1 MSRFCGGTG
10 SIPSMTNSELRAPFP
25 SGLLPAGL
33 PELTDGMASEDWV
46 TNYVKELASQGRI
59 PLPSRAS
66 EVQSTP
72 FDSPD
77 ASDPIARYV
86 KDDNALL
93 DNIKSEYC
101 FYESRYFSS
110 LNSFLTAIADASL
123 RGQNQEVIDSRLSMT
138 RRLNGQ
144 LTVLT
149 QIVNAISKF
158 RYSTSTQYQN
168 DINSLND
175 ALRKRKVKLV
185 AQNKILVKETAAA
198 DLNKQMVQYT
208 IEKNKANSHLLTF
221 YGILNITALAIVFYI
236 SRS

>member
-1 MSRFCGGTG
+1 MSKFCGGTG
-10 SIPSMTNSELRAPFP
+10 SIPSMTSDELRAPYP
-25 SGLLPAGL
+25 DGLLPPGL
-33 PELTDGMASEDWV
+33 PELTDGMASEEWV
-46 TNYVKELASQGRI
+46 TNYVKQLASQGRI

-66 EVQSTP
+66 DVQSTP

-77 ASDPIARYV
+77 ATDPLAQYV
-86 KDDNALL
+86 NDDNRLL
-93 DNIKSEYC
+93 DNIKKEYC

-110 LNSFLTAIADASL
+110 MDSFLTAIADASL
-123 RGQNQEVIDSRLSMT
+123 RGQNQAIINSRLSMT

-149 QIVNAISKF
+149 QIVNALSKW
-158 RYSTSTQYQN
+158 RYSTTSQYKN

-175 ALRKRKVKLV
+175 ALRKRKAKLV

-198 DLNKQMVQYT
+198 DLNKQMVRYT
-208 IEKNKANSHLLTF
+208 IEKNKANSHLLTY